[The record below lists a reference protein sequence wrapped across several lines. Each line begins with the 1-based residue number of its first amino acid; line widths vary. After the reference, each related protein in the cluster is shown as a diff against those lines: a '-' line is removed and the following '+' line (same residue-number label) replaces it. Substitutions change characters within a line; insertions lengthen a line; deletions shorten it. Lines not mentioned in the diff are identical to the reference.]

1 MSVNLE
7 DYVASIRDFPI
18 KGILFRDVTP
28 IMASPE
34 ALKEVTRLIAE
45 YGRKVGA
52 DVVVG
57 PESRGFWFGCP
68 AALELGVGFVPI
80 RKPGKLPRETIS
92 CKYDLEYGSNE
103 VQMTKDS
110 IKPGQRVL
118 IVDDLLATGGT
129 AKAAATMIEQLG
141 GVVAGFAFVIELFGN
156 GMEGRKALEGY
167 DVYNILY
174 LSDQ

>member
-7 DYVASIRDFPI
+7 DYVASIPDYPI

-28 IMASPE
+28 IMTSPE
-34 ALKEVTRLIAE
+34 AYKQAVDLIAD
-45 YGRKVGA
+45 YGRKAGA
-52 DVVVG
+52 DIVVG

-68 AALELGVGFVPI
+68 AALAMGVGFAPV

-103 VQMTKDS
+103 VFMHKDA

-129 AKAAATMIEQLG
+129 AKATAKMVEELG
-141 GVVAGFAFVIELFGN
+141 GIVAGIAFVIELYGN
-156 GMEGRKALEGY
+156 GMEGRKVLDGY
-167 DVYNILY
+167 DVFSILN